1 MAASLILFFKS
12 DLSALYSVFKTNPPV
27 LTLSLTT
34 SLFAQF
40 LSLLKSAGTAFNCST
55 CILSIPAFRV
65 AKSDSPA
72 NLDVSTP
79 LACFFCYIIR

>member
-12 DLSALYSVFKTNPPV
+12 DLSALYLVFKTNPPV

-40 LSLLKSAGTAFNCST
+40 LSLLKSAGTAFDFST
-55 CILSIPAFRV
+55 SILSIPAFRV
-65 AKSDSPA
+65 AKSDFTA

-79 LACFFCYIIR
+79 LACFFVVA